1 MSRSGIVSRQ
11 VLSPGQVLSPKT
23 AMSLFILGNAFIVNI
38 FVGFTIYESLFL
50 YYNEAL
56 EYIRAPG
63 SGGYAAPD
71 FTGRGIYTWED
82 IRYGIHVY

>member
-1 MSRSGIVSRQ
+1 MY
-11 VLSPGQVLSPKT
+11 
-23 AMSLFILGNAFIVNI
+23 LFILGKCLIVNI
-38 FVGFTIYESLFL
+38 FVGFTIYESGFL

-63 SGGYAAPD
+63 LGTYAAPD

-82 IRYGIHVY
+82 IRYGTTYWSMPNFLFNALYLAINS